1 MKGKGA
7 YEMSQYQTTKN
18 SSNGSSRQHKPD
30 PEVVPSA
37 KRRRFSV
44 AEKRRILE
52 EADACSE
59 PGQIGAL
66 LRREGIYSSYLTE
79 WRRERE
85 NGQLQGLTGQKR
97 GRPRDEQ
104 VTEVAKLRQE
114 NAQLKAQLTQ
124 AELIITA
131 QKKLA
136 QALEQ
141 TLMPSKEPRL

>member
-1 MKGKGA
+1 
-7 YEMSQYQTTKN
+7 MSQYKTTKVN
-18 SSNGSSRQHKPD
+18 RNGSSNSHQPD
-30 PEVVPSA
+30 PEVVLRA

-44 AEKRRILE
+44 ADKLRILQ
-52 EADACSE
+52 EADGCSE

-79 WRRERE
+79 WRHERDS
-85 NGQLQGLTGQKR
+85 GQLQGLTGQKR

-104 VTEVAKLRQE
+104 AAELARLRQE
-114 NAQLKAQLTQ
+114 NAQLKAQVAQ
-124 AELIITA
+124 AELLITA

-141 TLMPSKEPRL
+141 TLTPRQGMRS

>member
-1 MKGKGA
+1 
-7 YEMSQYQTTKN
+7 MSQHKTTKVN
-18 SSNGSSRQHKPD
+18 RNGSSNSHQPD
-30 PEVVPSA
+30 PEVVLRA

-44 AEKRRILE
+44 ADKLRILQ

-85 NGQLQGLTGQKR
+85 LGEWQGLTGQKR

-104 VTEVAKLRQE
+104 AAELVKLRRE
-114 NAQLKAQLTQ
+114 NEQLKAQVAQ

-141 TLMPSKEPRL
+141 TLTPNKEPRS